1 MILLCLRDG
10 LIFGLLVTPFA
21 VIFLVK
27 SAVVP
32 YRTFSLTWTEAIQTW
47 NERKR
52 LQNPTEFVWKT
63 NMAAVVLFWDTNMAG
78 VTSCKKSLY

>member
-10 LIFGLLVTPFA
+10 LIFGLLVKPFA

-63 NMAAVVLFWDTNMAG
+63 NMAAVVLFWGTNMAG